1 MLAAFG
7 MEGGTLANHGVFFN
21 TYIGSMLWPIV
32 AAIAAAI
39 LGTRMAAA
47 DLDRGFIELP
57 LATRIDRARYFAT
70 GIASQIL
77 VLGLLAVS
85 VIAGVLVV
93 GAIVGAAFDN
103 GRFLMEV
110 PLLFA
115 FGCALAGIATLLSV
129 VTLSR
134 SISAGVVAG
143 GLLAMYLLDAVSN
156 IEPDLD
162 WVGTFSFFRYLR
174 STSAISAGIVPLNEI
189 ALFGAI
195 AVVTWAVSIW
205 VFRARDLVA

>member
-1 MLAAFG
+1 
-7 MEGGTLANHGVFFN
+7 
-21 TYIGSMLWPIV
+21 MLWPIV

-57 LATRIDRARYFAT
+57 LATRIDRGRYLAT
-70 GIASQIL
+70 GIAGQIL

-85 VIAGVLVV
+85 AIAGVLVV

-115 FGCALAGIATLLSV
+115 FGCALGGIATLLSV

-134 SISAGVVAG
+134 AISAGVLAG

-162 WVGTFSFFRYLR
+162 WVGTLSFFRYLR
-174 STSAISAGIVPLNEI
+174 STSAIGLGVPPVSEI
-189 ALFGAI
+189 ALFAAI
-195 AVVTWAVSIW
+195 AVVTWVLSVWA
-205 VFRARDLVA
+205 FRTRDLVA